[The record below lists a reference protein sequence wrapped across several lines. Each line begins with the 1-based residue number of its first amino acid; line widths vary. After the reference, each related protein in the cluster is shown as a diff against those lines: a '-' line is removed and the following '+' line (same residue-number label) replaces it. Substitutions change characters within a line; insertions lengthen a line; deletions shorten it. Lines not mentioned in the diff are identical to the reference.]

1 MTDDNEK
8 CLHPINESACDKEF
22 RLGNAK
28 IKCISGRKAKEI
40 FKPGNAVIIGEITG
54 KAEADDKYIH
64 QLSIGRHNFDVAT
77 HRSHNR
83 FLYANQG
90 FIQIGDDEFIAV
102 LSSRIPFFA
111 VLIVLLLC
119 LGIIVT
125 ALLNLPKQKVIE
137 PYNRLPEK
145 DVNAEKTGDEGKTD
159 TPKDGKN
166 SVSMIYSLDAKLIL
180 VTGEIEINFRNP
192 SSSTQAVCLILGVID
207 ENGDRIEIA
216 RSGAINPGYGLK
228 KMTFNGEAMLYQGI
242 YKAFFSVP
250 YYNYET
256 GERSVVSYN
265 IEDVTLTVTN
275 S

>member
-8 CLHPINESACDKEF
+8 CLHPINESVCDKEVS
-22 RLGNAK
+22 LGNAK
-28 IKCISGRKAKEI
+28 IKCISGRKAKDI
-40 FKPGNAVIIGEITG
+40 FKSGNAVIIGEITG
-54 KAEADDKYIH
+54 KAEADDKIVN
-64 QLSIGRHNFDVAT
+64 QLSIGRHGFDVAT
-77 HRSHNR
+77 HRNHNR
-83 FLYANQG
+83 VLYANQG
-90 FIQIGDDEFIAV
+90 YIQVGDNEYVAV

-159 TPKDGKN
+159 APKDGKN

-180 VTGEIEINFRNP
+180 ATGEIEINFRNP

-207 ENGDRIEIA
+207 ENGEEIEIA
-216 RSGAINPGYGLK
+216 RSGAINPGYTLN
-228 KMTFNGEAMLYQGI
+228 KMTFNNEATLYQGI

-250 YYNYET
+250 FYNYET
-256 GERSVVSYN
+256 GERSAVAYT
-265 IEDVTLTVTN
+265 IEDVTLTVMA